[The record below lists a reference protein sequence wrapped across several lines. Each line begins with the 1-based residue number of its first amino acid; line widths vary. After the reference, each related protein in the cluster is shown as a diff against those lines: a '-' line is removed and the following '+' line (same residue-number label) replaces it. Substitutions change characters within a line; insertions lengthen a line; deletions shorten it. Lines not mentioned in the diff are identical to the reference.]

1 MTTRIYSSRDII
13 LFLSN
18 ITKVIYIRSHVCNT
32 SILFSQRE
40 VGGEDGAKNGQTKE
54 KNVFLSLHVQLIKD
68 LFR

>member
-1 MTTRIYSSRDII
+1 MYAIQVFY
-13 LFLSN
+13 
-18 ITKVIYIRSHVCNT
+18 
-32 SILFSQRE
+32 SQRE